1 MRTMEDCLSSA
12 EMNRVQKIISE
23 YQNQRWGLIPLLQKV
38 QEELGY
44 IHGETLEPI
53 ADALQLSP
61 SQVQGVVTFCAKFSL
76 APRGKYVIRVCR
88 GKACHVR
95 EGRSILRVVKRELG
109 VEEGETTPDFKYTLE
124 TVACLGAC
132 FLAPTMMVN
141 RNYFGRLSPPKIRS
155 ILGQHQ

>member
-1 MRTMEDCLSSA
+1 MRTIEDCLSSA
-12 EMNRVQKIISE
+12 EMNQVQKIISE

-44 IHGETLEPI
+44 IPGETLEPI

-61 SQVQGVVTFCAKFSL
+61 SQVQGVVTFYAQFSL

-88 GKACHVR
+88 GTACHVR
-95 EGRSILRVVKRELG
+95 GGRSILRVVKRELG

>member
-1 MRTMEDCLSSA
+1 
-12 EMNRVQKIISE
+12 V
-23 YQNQRWGLIPLLQKV
+23 
-38 QEELGY
+38 
-44 IHGETLEPI
+44 
-53 ADALQLSP
+53 
-61 SQVQGVVTFCAKFSL
+61 
-76 APRGKYVIRVCR
+76 
-88 GKACHVR
+88 
-95 EGRSILRVVKRELG
+95 RSILRVVKRELG